1 MRFKGTTIL
10 FILFVILGGYVYFT
24 EYRGK
29 EERQKQ
35 EESKKK
41 AFQVEQ
47 KDITEISLVYPD
59 RTFSAV
65 KKGERQWEITSPAGV
80 QADSEE
86 WESLASNIPQIDRS
100 DTVAQNAQDLTSF
113 GLKDPPIKVSAKTK
127 DGKAL
132 EILFGGENPKKTYN
146 YAKLGGSNDVFL
158 TGSNWSKTFTKTV
171 SDVRNKKLLEFETD
185 DIDGVKIAEN
195 TKELEAQ
202 KSGEN
207 WQLRKPVDTR
217 ADSSEISSFVSSIRF
232 GRAQSFPDAA
242 VDAKAAGLD
251 TPPLK
256 VTLHDGK
263 AKTDRVLLIGKS
275 PEKDK
280 YYARDAS
287 RDAIFIMDKEIP
299 EKARRPLLDWRDKT
313 IVKLDRDK
321 LEKIEIQRGSE
332 NVSLLKSG
340 SDWNLADG
348 KKVQLDKVP
357 GMLNALDFEKAKDIV
372 DMPKALATYGLDK
385 PKLEVSFREGS
396 KDPVRVQFGSDSK
409 TPEGIYLKSSD
420 APAVKVVSK
429 DVFDK
434 FNVKPEDIAEAPP
447 AAPPPPTPATPPADK
462 PKS

>member
-47 KDITEISLVYPD
+47 KDISEISLIYPD
-59 RTFSAV
+59 RTISAV

-80 QADSEE
+80 QADSDE
-86 WESLASNIPQIDRS
+86 WESLASNIPQIDRN
-100 DTVAQNAQDLTSF
+100 DIVAQNAQDLTSF
-113 GLKDPPIKVSAKTK
+113 GLKDPPAKVSARTK
-127 DGKAL
+127 DGKTL
-132 EILFGGENPKKTYN
+132 EILFGSENPKKTYN

-207 WQLRKPVDTR
+207 WQLKKPVDTK

-232 GRAQSFPDAA
+232 GRAQSFPDSP
-242 VDAKAAGLD
+242 VDAKTAGLD
-251 TPPLK
+251 APALK

-299 EKARRPLLDWRDKT
+299 EKARRPLFDWRDKT

-321 LEKIEIQRGSE
+321 LEKIGEEVTDVVIDRVLQMQVDEGLP
-332 NVSLLKSG
+332 VY
-340 SDWNLADG
+340 
-348 KKVQLDKVP
+348 VVP
-357 GMLNALDFEKAKDIV
+357 VRPLSRVIARRA
-372 DMPKALATYGLDK
+372 ALAGQPAK
-385 PKLEVSFREGS
+385 P
-396 KDPVRVQFGSDSK
+396 
-409 TPEGIYLKSSD
+409 
-420 APAVKVVSK
+420 
-429 DVFDK
+429 
-434 FNVKPEDIAEAPP
+434 
-447 AAPPPPTPATPPADK
+447 
-462 PKS
+462 